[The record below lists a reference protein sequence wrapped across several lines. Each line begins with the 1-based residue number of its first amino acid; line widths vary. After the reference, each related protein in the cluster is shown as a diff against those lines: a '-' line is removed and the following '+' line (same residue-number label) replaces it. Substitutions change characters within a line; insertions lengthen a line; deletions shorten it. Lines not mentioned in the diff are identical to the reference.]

1 MGCVIE
7 LVTLFMVAA
16 ELKKILFIFP
26 FHYIMFDNIAS
37 RKKSLFVLEVLLLL
51 SIYLKNKIYEK
62 SDDLSKFINFISY
75 GYLTNNIDNLHKL
88 IILLQ

>member
-26 FHYIMFDNIAS
+26 FHYIMFENIAS
-37 RKKSLFVLEVLLLL
+37 SKKSLFVLGVLLQL
-51 SIYLKNKIYEK
+51 SINLKNKIYEN
-62 SDDLSKFINFISY
+62 SNDLSILINFFSY
-75 GYLTNNIDNLHKL
+75 VYLTNNINHLHEFM
-88 IILLQ
+88 ILLQ